1 RGSRGT
7 LDPVLDA
14 PFPAAPRDHPLVHA
28 PTIEVRRVRTT
39 DDEHAVATGA
49 VSRPD
54 LGTSHRPEHPR
65 PPRHPE
71 GAPDLRLLPT
81 ADDHR
86 VVRARA
92 PDVGAQRVVRVPG
105 HTGVHGEAAAREVQ
119 LEAQQVAVRVSRLVA
134 RPGLAAV
141 EQQPRTATRLDPTV
155 I

>member
-1 RGSRGT
+1 
-7 LDPVLDA
+7 
-14 PFPAAPRDHPLVHA
+14 
-28 PTIEVRRVRTT
+28 TT

-92 PDVGAQRVVRVPG
+92 AHVLAQRMVRVAG
-105 HTGVHGEAAAREVQ
+105 HAGIHGEAAAREVQ

-134 RPGLAAV
+134 RPGLATV
-141 EQQPRTATRLDPTV
+141 DDEPRTRGRIYV
-155 I
+155 R